1 LPESDLKADY
11 EILLPVGTDLEVKP
25 SVAKIKQAAAK
36 YPNSARLQFRL
47 GTYGKDDQALRRAAE
62 LDPNNALPLY
72 FLASRAPSMDGSLA
86 LLRDANLRKSVT
98 EYPLPLKGGA
108 RAESSAMSVNGNIAL
123 STYLVPRSLARNIG
137 KYASELHKQGRTD
150 EALEA
155 LKQVKRMGWKLADG
169 ESPTVLSLLV
179 GVAVAAIAE
188 KSEQQIYTEIGSKDG
203 LARLET
209 ERKRLDYL
217 QAGARDYVTHANEK
231 LVEGVNRN
239 MAIFLPVLF
248 MGAVQLL
255 ILLLS
260 GIWWGVL
267 LLRSRRQPGSE
278 THPEATK
285 SFSVARLAKLYAL
298 IFIPATAVSA
308 IVFLQDKDGVPVYIA
323 MYVAAVVSPLVLLV
337 AANVIYRRKAMMP
350 SWRTAP
356 IPDKREFQR
365 RMIGVQGGAMIFLV
379 ILGLLISGGTKA
391 ATGSYPWDVQSY
403 ASKMRGDESKY
414 VQQLLAGKVKVS
426 EELVRE
432 IEQRRKQPPRP
443 GGG

>member
-1 LPESDLKADY
+1 M
-11 EILLPVGTDLEVKP
+11 GTDYEVKP
-25 SVAKIKQAAAK
+25 SVDKIKQAVEK

-47 GTYGKDDQALRRAAE
+47 GSYGKDDQALRRAAE
-62 LDPNNALPLY
+62 LDPSNALPLY
-72 FLASRAPSMDGSLA
+72 YLASKAASMDGTLA
-86 LLRDANLRKSVT
+86 LLRDANLRKNVT
-98 EYPLPLKGGA
+98 EYPLPLRGGA
-108 RAESSAMSVNGNIAL
+108 RAESLAMSVNGNIAL
-123 STYLVPRSLARNIG
+123 SNYLVPRALSKNIG

-155 LKQVKRMGWKLADG
+155 LKQVRQMGWG
-169 ESPTVLSLLV
+169 IMRSENQTLL
-179 GVAVAAIAE
+179 GFMIGMAVVRTSAKFE
-188 KSEQQIYTEIGSKDG
+188 KEIYTEIGSKDG

-217 QAGARDYVTHANEK
+217 QAGSRYYVTHANEK

-248 MGAVQLL
+248 MGAAQLL

-260 GIWWGVL
+260 GIWWGIL
-267 LLRSRRQPGSE
+267 LLRSRRQPSSE
-278 THPEATK
+278 IHQEATK
-285 SFSVARLAKLYAL
+285 SFSIARLAMLYFL

-308 IVFLQDKDGVPVYIA
+308 IVFLQDKDGVPLYIA
-323 MYVAAVVSPLVLLV
+323 MYVAAVVFPLVLLL
-337 AANVIYRRKAMMP
+337 AANVIYRRAAVMP
-350 SWRTAP
+350 SWRNAP
-356 IPDKREFQR
+356 IADKREFQR
-365 RMIGVQGGAMIFLV
+365 RMLGVMGGGMVFLV
-379 ILGLLISGGTKA
+379 ILGLLIAGGTKA

-403 ASKMRGDESKY
+403 MAKMRGEESKY

-432 IEQRRKQPPRP
+432 IEQRRKQPPKP